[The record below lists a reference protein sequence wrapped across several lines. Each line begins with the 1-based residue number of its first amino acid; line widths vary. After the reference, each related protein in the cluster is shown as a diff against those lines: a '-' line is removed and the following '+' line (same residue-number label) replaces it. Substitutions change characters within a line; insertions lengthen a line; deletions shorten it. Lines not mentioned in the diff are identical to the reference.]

1 MKIAIVDKSK
11 YLKNNI
17 NKEIKK
23 FNLKI
28 DNKNPDIVI
37 SHGGDGT
44 FFIAERKYPGIP
56 KLLVRDS
63 KVCHLCSPTSREE
76 LFKKLKNKK
85 YSKINCMKL
94 QTRNLLA
101 VNDII
106 IRNKDLTEALR
117 FKIKINSQPY
127 SEELIGDG
135 LVIATQFGSTGYFNS
150 ITRTSFKKE
159 KIGIAF
165 NNVKNR
171 KKPIILNNNSKIEVK
186 IIRGIA
192 QLSADNNKKIII
204 LKPNNKVLIKK
215 AKAKTIL
222 LKL

>member
-1 MKIAIVDKSK
+1 MKIAIVDKGKYSK
-11 YLKNNI
+11 KDI
-17 NKEIKK
+17 SKELKK

-28 DNKNPDIVI
+28 VNKNPDIVI

-63 KVCHLCSPTSREE
+63 KVCYFCSPTSRNE

-85 YSKINCMKL
+85 YSKVSCIKL
-94 QTRNLLA
+94 EAKNLLA

-106 IRNKDLTEALR
+106 IRNKNLTQALR

-150 ITRTSFKKE
+150 ITKTSFKKE

-165 NNVKNR
+165 NNLKEI
-171 KKPIILNNNSKIEVK
+171 KKPIILDKNSKIEVK
-186 IIRGIA
+186 IIRGNA
-192 QLSADNNKKIII
+192 QLAADNNKKIKT
-204 LKPNNKVLIKK
+204 LKPNHKVIIKK
-215 AKAKTIL
+215 SKEKAIL